1 MVPRVAPTAARV
13 APTAARK
20 SRSRARPR
28 LPAWFVDA
36 RRVDVAV
43 YDAILHTATPSLDKY
58 MRALTQ
64 AANYSRLWI
73 GSAAILATT
82 RRARARPAAATGLA
96 SVGVTSAVANL
107 LVKPLGRRRRPDS
120 SEAPA
125 ARRAPMPDS
134 TSFPSGHSAAAFAF
148 ATGVGGVLPRDA
160 IPIRALASVVAYSR
174 VHTGVH
180 YPADVIA
187 GALLGS
193 TLAQITTRALDH
205 WWS

>member
-1 MVPRVAPTAARV
+1 MPRVAPTAAR
-13 APTAARK
+13 AW
-20 SRSRARPR
+20 RARPR
-28 LPAWFVDA
+28 LPAWFIDA
-36 RRVDVAV
+36 ERVDVAV
-43 YDAILHTATPSLDKY
+43 YDAILHTPTPSLDRY
-58 MRALTQ
+58 MRRLTE
-64 AANYSRLWI
+64 AANYSRLWL
-73 GSAAILATT
+73 GSAAILAATRGGRG
-82 RRARARPAAATGLA
+82 RRAAVMGLA
-96 SVGVTSAVANL
+96 SVGVTSATANL

-120 SEAPA
+120 SDAPA

-134 TSFPSGHSAAAFAF
+134 TSFPSGHAAAAFAF
-148 ATGVGGVLPRDA
+148 ATGVGGVAPRDA

-193 TLAQITTRALDH
+193 TLAQITTRALEH